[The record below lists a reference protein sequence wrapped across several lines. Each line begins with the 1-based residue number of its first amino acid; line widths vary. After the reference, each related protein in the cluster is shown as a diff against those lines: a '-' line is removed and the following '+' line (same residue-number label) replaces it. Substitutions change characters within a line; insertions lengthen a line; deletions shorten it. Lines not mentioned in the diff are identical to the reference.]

1 MNRHCLG
8 QKFKVDGKWYWYC
21 RGDGSNIRIDIKDDS
36 LCPSCHRPVDVT
48 VVEVD
53 TRTIIA
59 KEICFKDG
67 RREWLPFRS
76 MIL

>member
-1 MNRHCLG
+1 MNRCCLG
-8 QKFKVDGKWYWYC
+8 RKYKVDGEWYWHC
-21 RGDGSNIRIDIKDDS
+21 LKGGSNIRIDIQSGS
-36 LCPSCHRPVDVT
+36 LCPSCRRPVDVT

-53 TRTIIA
+53 TRTIVF

-67 RREWLPFRS
+67 RRTWRPFRS